1 MQDFCEV
8 QSADDLPKKI
18 QYVKDL
24 AKRAQ
29 DYTNSHD
36 DKLFLNF
43 TSGSNFFDQNC
54 WPQPISEA
62 MIKGNIQET
71 FHKGVGIIVLD
82 YAEADNW
89 KLVKELVDTNFK

>member
-1 MQDFCEV
+1 
-8 QSADDLPKKI
+8 
-18 QYVKDL
+18 
-24 AKRAQ
+24 
-29 DYTNSHD
+29 
-36 DKLFLNF
+36 
-43 TSGSNFFDQNC
+43 
-54 WPQPISEA
+54 